1 MGSEQGISTI
11 LHGTGRVSIISIDAN
26 DAGSYYVTC
35 APFQVHIGVH
45 GYVREAMS
53 GFSLSN
59 VNIMVEGIR
68 HNLTTGKFG
77 EYYRLLLPGAFNIT
91 AAAPG

>member
-11 LHGTGRVSIISIDAN
+11 LHGTGGISVISIDAN
-26 DAGSYYVTC
+26 DTGSDYVTN

-45 GYVREAMS
+45 GYVKEANS
-53 GFSLSN
+53 GAPLFN

-77 EYYRLLLPGAFNIT
+77 EYYRLLLPGTYNIT
-91 AAAPG
+91 AMASG